1 MNLSSLSNDD
11 LSRRCADDTTRFHR
25 QQIRDTEHCFELL
38 RRALAEGRNDA
49 FTRVYQIYEPQ
60 VLRWVYQHGR
70 YHETGETAEYFA
82 NQALTSFY
90 FALRGEKFARFDTLA
105 QALAYLKMCVHSA
118 IAQYLRKE
126 QVLHLADLDAGS
138 ISDTG
143 ANISDELQAAELWD
157 HICDL
162 LPDAGDQLLARCV
175 FVLALKPAQVARG
188 HPDRW
193 GSAREVSVAL
203 QRIRRHLRRDPLL
216 RDYAGIAA
224 VDPSQ

>member
-1 MNLSSLSNDD
+1 MNLSSLSTDD
-11 LSRRCADDTTRFHR
+11 LSQRCADDTTRFHR

-70 YHETGETAEYFA
+70 FHETGEGAEYFA

-90 FALRGEKFARFDTLA
+90 FALRGEKFSRFETLA
-105 QALAYLKMCVHSA
+105 QVLTYLKLCVHSA
-118 IAQYLRKE
+118 IAQHLRKE
-126 QVLHLADLDAGS
+126 QAVHLADLDANHFSESGVS
-138 ISDTG
+138 IAD
-143 ANISDELQAAELWD
+143 NLQAAELWE

-162 LPDAGDQLLARCV
+162 LPDDDDQLLARCV
-175 FVLALKPAQVARG
+175 FVQALKPAQVAHG

-193 GSAREVSVAL
+193 RTAREVSVAL
-203 QRIRRHLRRDPLL
+203 QRIRRHLRKDPLL

-224 VDPSQ
+224 VDPS